1 MYHLDLL
8 EVFSNLAQSHGR
20 IAEYFGLFYLFIKHF
35 GKDHLKGHRDACLLK
50 VFLEHVGLLLC
61 FSGLVH
67 SLYMNQ
73 GYIVYLLLLLDRFWS
88 LLRGKFWGL
97 ALRFFGLLFF
107 RVFLIW
113 TAFAFYFF
121 RVFFLGAFWVVFFG
135 LLFFNCF
142 RVILFRLFFFLFLL
156 FWSLWIDL
164 WLLFFRCFWINFRLF
179 LFWLWL
185 FYIILF
191 RLRGFF

>member
-50 VFLEHVGLLLC
+50 VFLEHVGLLLF

-113 TAFAFYFF
+113 ATAFAI
-121 RVFFLGAFWVVFFG
+121 FFLGAFWIFLFW
-135 LLFFNCF
+135 LLLFNCF
-142 RVILFRLFFFLFLL
+142 RVIFFRLFFFWCFWIYLRFLL
-156 FWSLWIDL
+156 FQG
-164 WLLFFRCFWINFRLF
+164 LLSWRLLGRLF
-179 LFWLWL
+179 WA
-185 FYIILF
+185 IIF
-191 RLRGFF
+191 